1 MPPPTMILASRE
13 AVEVSLD
20 SLPVSPAIL
29 DALYDAGLLSREYI
43 LRRVSRASLSPSEQA
58 FWVAKYR
65 APVDW

>member
-13 AVEVSLD
+13 AVEASLD
-20 SLPVSPAIL
+20 PLEVSPAIL
-29 DALYDAGLLSREYI
+29 DALYDTGLLSREYV

-58 FWVAKYR
+58 FWAAKYR